1 MEFSDN
7 SNNIPT
13 RDKRLTNK
21 KKRRMIGIDFGVVGQ
36 YIPIDHSLIVT

>member
-21 KKRRMIGIDFGVVGQ
+21 KRLMVGIDFGVVGQ
-36 YIPIDHSLIVT
+36 

>member
-21 KKRRMIGIDFGVVGQ
+21 KGRMIGIDFGVVGQ
-36 YIPIDHSLIVT
+36 YIPIDHSLIS